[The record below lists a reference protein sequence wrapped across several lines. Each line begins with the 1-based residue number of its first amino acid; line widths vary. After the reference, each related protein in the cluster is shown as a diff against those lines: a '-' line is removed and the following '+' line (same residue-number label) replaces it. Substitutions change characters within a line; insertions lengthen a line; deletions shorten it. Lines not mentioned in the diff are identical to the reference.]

1 MGLYVKTLFKWVL
14 LGGVIGVAGGAV
26 GSLFHIGVN
35 YATAVRLAHPW
46 ILYLMPVG
54 GLAIV
59 GLYKLCHLEG
69 KGTNAIIESV
79 HFGESVPILLVP
91 VIFVSTVITHLCGGS
106 AGREGAALQIGGG
119 LGFQAGKLLRLG
131 EKDLPLATLCGMSGV
146 FSALFGTPLTATVF
160 ALEVISVG
168 VLYYAGLVPCI
179 TAAMAAYGVSA
190 LMGVEPTR
198 FTVSMPRVT
207 LELMLPVVAL
217 SILCALVSILF
228 CKGLHWTE
236 HLLTRSFRNP
246 WLRVLA
252 GAAILIVLSMLTNGD
267 YNGAG
272 MDVIARALRGD
283 VSGWAWL
290 WKLLF
295 TAVTIGCGFKGGE
308 VVPSFF
314 VGAAFGCFMGG
325 LLGLPAGF
333 AAAIGLVAVFCG
345 AVNCPIASVF
355 LSIELFGTGDLL
367 YFAMACAISYLLS
380 GYCGLYSSQ
389 TILYSKMRAEFIN
402 IHTNENEES
411 KLRPGKCKP
420 IRWPRISPVCYNR
433 PRKGGMDMQILN
445 VTGLKKVYTTRFGGS
460 QVMALRQVDFSVEEG
475 EYVTIMGESGSGK
488 TTLLN
493 ILAALDKPTA
503 GRVELDGR
511 DMSAVRESDAAAFR
525 RDNLGFVFQ
534 EFNLLDTFTLRDN
547 IYLPLV
553 LAGRPYRELKARLD
567 PIARQLGIL
576 ELLDKYPYGCPAARS
591 SGPPWPGR

>member
-1 MGLYVKTLFKWVL
+1 MERLKERVAHIGQYAVTLLKWMV
-14 LGGVIGVAGGAV
+14 LGGVIGLVGGII
-26 GSLFHIGVN
+26 GSLFHIGVDT
-35 YATAVRLAHPW
+35 ATQVRLAHPW
-46 ILYLMPVG
+46 VLYLMPVG

-119 LGFQAGKLLRLG
+119 LGYEAGKLLHLG

-179 TAAMAAYGVSA
+179 TAAMAAFGVST

-198 FTVSMPRVT
+198 FAVAMPPVT
-207 LELMLPVVAL
+207 LETMVPVVAL
-217 SILCALVSILF
+217 AILCAVVSILF

-236 HLLTRSFRNP
+236 RLLDRGFRSP
-246 WLRVLA
+246 WVRVLA
-252 GAAILIVLSMLTNGD
+252 GSVLLIGMSLLTNGD

-272 MDVIARALRGD
+272 MDVIARALAGEAN
-283 VSGWAWL
+283 GWAWL
-290 WKLLF
+290 LKILF

-333 AAAIGLVAVFCG
+333 GGAIGLVAVFCG
-345 AVNCPIASVF
+345 AVNCPVASVL
-355 LSIELFGTGDLL
+355 LSVELFGSAGAP
-367 YFAMACAISYLLS
+367 YFAVACALSYLLS

-389 TILYSKMRAEFIN
+389 TILYSKLRAEFIN
-402 IHTNENEES
+402 
-411 KLRPGKCKP
+411 
-420 IRWPRISPVCYNR
+420 
-433 PRKGGMDMQILN
+433 
-445 VTGLKKVYTTRFGGS
+445 
-460 QVMALRQVDFSVEEG
+460 
-475 EYVTIMGESGSGK
+475 
-488 TTLLN
+488 
-493 ILAALDKPTA
+493 
-503 GRVELDGR
+503 
-511 DMSAVRESDAAAFR
+511 VRTHE
-525 RDNLGFVFQ
+525 
-534 EFNLLDTFTLRDN
+534 
-547 IYLPLV
+547 
-553 LAGRPYRELKARLD
+553 
-567 PIARQLGIL
+567 
-576 ELLDKYPYGCPAARS
+576 
-591 SGPPWPGR
+591 

>member
-1 MGLYVKTLFKWVL
+1 MIKKLYHLSPGKSSGRLTDAREHVTIKQVLRKERKVVSQVRRLRDEFTHMGLYVKTLFKWVL

-146 FSALFGTPLTATVF
+146 FAALFGTPLTATVF

-179 TAAMAAYGVSA
+179 TAAMAAFGVST

-207 LELMLPVVAL
+207 LELMLPVVVL
-217 SILCALVSILF
+217 SILCAVVSILF

-252 GAAILIVLSMLTNGD
+252 GAAILIVLSLLTNGD

-314 VGAAFGCFMGG
+314 VGATFGCFMGG

-345 AVNCPIASVF
+345 AVNCPVASVL
-355 LSIELFGTGDLL
+355 LSVELFGSAGAP
-367 YFAMACAISYLLS
+367 YFAVACALSYLLS

-389 TILYSKMRAEFIN
+389 TILYSKLRAEFIN
-402 IHTNENEES
+402 
-411 KLRPGKCKP
+411 
-420 IRWPRISPVCYNR
+420 
-433 PRKGGMDMQILN
+433 
-445 VTGLKKVYTTRFGGS
+445 
-460 QVMALRQVDFSVEEG
+460 
-475 EYVTIMGESGSGK
+475 
-488 TTLLN
+488 
-493 ILAALDKPTA
+493 
-503 GRVELDGR
+503 
-511 DMSAVRESDAAAFR
+511 VRTHE
-525 RDNLGFVFQ
+525 
-534 EFNLLDTFTLRDN
+534 
-547 IYLPLV
+547 
-553 LAGRPYRELKARLD
+553 
-567 PIARQLGIL
+567 
-576 ELLDKYPYGCPAARS
+576 
-591 SGPPWPGR
+591 